1 MNRFVLDTGILLHY
15 IRASKL
21 FSQIEEENNLTSPN
35 SIILVSAVT
44 VGELE
49 GFLQRRN
56 WADDKK
62 NKLQILLNEIIIIDV
77 AGKDE
82 RLMKAYAELLNF
94 SKNTHP
100 TEKLGR
106 SIGIGNNDLWI
117 AALTMVAEAELI
129 TVDGDFDHLSP
140 KWIKVRKYSS
150 NNK

>member
-1 MNRFVLDTGILLHY
+1 M
-15 IRASKL
+15 
-21 FSQIEEENNLTSPN
+21 
-35 SIILVSAVT
+35 
-44 VGELE
+44 
-49 GFLQRRN
+49 
-56 WADDKK
+56 
-62 NKLQILLNEIIIIDV
+62 NEIIIIDV